1 MRKGKL
7 HRGNGLE
14 PDSEKVLENDSKHN
28 SSHLHVYYDK
38 CEEILLKA
46 SILESVLVNY
56 IETAIYLNAA
66 VLDVLCSNRNDRA
79 WLVPLQVS

>member
-7 HRGNGLE
+7 HRRNGLE
-14 PDSEKVLENDSKHN
+14 PDSEKVTKTYQNTT
-28 SSHLHVYYDK
+28 HLHVYYDK

-46 SILESVLVNY
+46 SILESVLVNCME
-56 IETAIYLNAA
+56 IAIYLNAA

-79 WLVPLQVS
+79 WLGPLQVS